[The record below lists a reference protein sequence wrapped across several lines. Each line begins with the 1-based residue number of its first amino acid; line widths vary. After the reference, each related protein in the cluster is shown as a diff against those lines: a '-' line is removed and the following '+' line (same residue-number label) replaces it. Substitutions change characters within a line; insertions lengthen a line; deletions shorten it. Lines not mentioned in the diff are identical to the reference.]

1 MDHAITMGNVLTVV
15 GIVGGFA
22 LVLALLIG
30 VIVLTNPFRSGH

>member
-1 MDHAITMGNVLTVV
+1 MDHAITLGNVLTVV

-30 VIVLTNPFRSGH
+30 VIVLTNPFGSGH